1 MSAHYEQNL
10 KFDHLS
16 LKEGLSQSTVYS
28 ILQDSKG
35 FMWFGTQDG
44 LNKYDGYQFTVYRH
58 DSQDANSLS
67 HNEVFAI
74 YEDSQG
80 TLWFGTGKGLNRFDS
95 QQNRFIHYLHDPQNP
110 DNSLSNNTV
119 WSINEDNEGLLW
131 IGTDGGGLNKFF
143 GGIHGFNAFY
153 PGRVKDNPYTPPIV
167 VTKLE
172 IFNKPVSMGSDSPL
186 QQHINFTKEM
196 TLSYKQSFFF
206 FEFAALNFLRPE
218 KNQYT
223 YKLEGLDKDWNEI
236 GTRRHAYYTN
246 VPHGTYVFRVKGSNN
261 DGVWNEEGTAI
272 KITILPPPWKTWWA
286 YTLSI
291 SQVAWW

>member
-1 MSAHYEQNL
+1 MNAHLFIIILTLSITLSLPVSAHYEQNL

-131 IGTDGGGLNKFF
+131 IGTDGGG
-143 GGIHGFNAFY
+143 
-153 PGRVKDNPYTPPIV
+153 
-167 VTKLE
+167 
-172 IFNKPVSMGSDSPL
+172 
-186 QQHINFTKEM
+186 
-196 TLSYKQSFFF
+196 
-206 FEFAALNFLRPE
+206 
-218 KNQYT
+218 
-223 YKLEGLDKDWNEI
+223 
-236 GTRRHAYYTN
+236 
-246 VPHGTYVFRVKGSNN
+246 
-261 DGVWNEEGTAI
+261 
-272 KITILPPPWKTWWA
+272 
-286 YTLSI
+286 
-291 SQVAWW
+291 